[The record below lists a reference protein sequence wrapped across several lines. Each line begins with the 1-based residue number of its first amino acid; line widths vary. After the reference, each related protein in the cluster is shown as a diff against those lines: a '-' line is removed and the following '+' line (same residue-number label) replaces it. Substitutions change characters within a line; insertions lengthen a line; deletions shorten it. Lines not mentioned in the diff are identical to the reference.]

1 MRKRRRKRRKK
12 RKRRKNGKRRRRR
25 NKKSQPSFGL
35 KSVSAFSPEE
45 KKSWTWQ
52 LRQTPFQNWTC
63 QEEKKIYKCTIPHNP
78 RTKKYVNQP
87 HFIASKQC
95 LKMSITLASF
105 SYLNFRYLTEAQVLG
120 SLSSSNLQFSHNWRG
135 LPWWL
140 SGKNST
146 CHTGDV
152 ESVPGSGR
160 SRREGHG
167 NPLRCSCLEN
177 PHGQRSLM
185 AYSPWGHKELGM
197 RLSRHSMAHN
207 WRGWMLFPIKSWF
220 PFILFFAFT

>member
-1 MRKRRRKRRKK
+1 MAITPNTIPKLNLSR
-12 RKRRKNGKRRRRR
+12 GK
-25 NKKSQPSFGL
+25 
-35 KSVSAFSPEE
+35 
-45 KKSWTWQ
+45 
-52 LRQTPFQNWTC
+52 
-63 QEEKKIYKCTIPHNP
+63 KKIHKCTIPHNP

-95 LKMSITLASF
+95 LKTSITLASF

-146 CHTGDV
+146 CHTEDV

-160 SRREGHG
+160 SRREGMATHSGVLVWRIPMDREAWWPTVHG
-167 NPLRCSCLEN
+167 VT
-177 PHGQRSLM
+177 
-185 AYSPWGHKELGM
+185 
-197 RLSRHSMAHN
+197 
-207 WRGWMLFPIKSWF
+207 KSWGRDW
-220 PFILFFAFT
+220 AGTAWHVTEEAECCSQ